1 MQRKWIVTAVIA
13 VCLAVPVAIRFMAPP
28 AGREVELT
36 KVVPRE
42 IRATVLA
49 TGQLVFRQ
57 EVQLS
62 AEVIG
67 KVAAVLVSEGDSVRK
82 GQPLLR
88 LDPTVYLAEVA
99 QQEANRRSASIAIE
113 RAQINLANQKRS
125 LDRAQ
130 RLYQAK
136 FIDISRHDDAVHQ
149 AELAQVE
156 LRASREALSQADAL
170 LSQARER
177 LAKTE
182 VRAPIDGTV
191 TALPIKVGET
201 AVASTTGIAG
211 SSLMTIADMGAIIA
225 EVNVDEADIAQVA
238 VGQPAQVFPAA
249 YPEQPIGGK
258 VEQIAMAPRAAQPG
272 ATAQGRSYVVKLRLD
287 ETRPALRSG
296 MTSRVEIAAGATV
309 KRPAIPLQALL
320 NDGQGGDP
328 KGNEA
333 KGARSGTQGTYHV
346 FAVENGR
353 AVRKAVQVG
362 MSDDTSQEVLK
373 GLAVGDT
380 VAIGPARVLRELND
394 GDSVIP
400 APASPAAAGNTPVTA
415 AKPAAAGSAR

>member
-1 MQRKWIVTAVIA
+1 MKAPGRRKWIVAL
-13 VCLAVPVAIRFMAPP
+13 LAVACVAAPLGYGYLNAKP
-28 AGREVELT
+28 AREAELARVEQ
-36 KVVPRE
+36 RE
-42 IRATVLA
+42 IRATILA

-67 KVAAVLVSEGDSVRK
+67 KVAAVLVKEGDRVRK
-82 GQPLLR
+82 GQVLLR

-99 QQEANRRSASIAIE
+99 QQEANRRSAAIAIE
-113 RAQINLANQKRS
+113 RAQINLANQQRA

-130 RLYQAK
+130 RLYAAK

-156 LRASREALSQADAL
+156 LRASREALGQAEAL

-238 VGQPAQVFPAA
+238 AGQPAKVFPAA
-249 YPEQPIGGK
+249 YPEQPIAGR
-258 VEQIAMAPRAAQPG
+258 VEQIAMAPRAAPPG
-272 ATAQGRSYVVKLRLD
+272 AAAQGRSYVVKLRLD

-296 MTSRVEIAAGATV
+296 MTSRVEIAAGTTV
-309 KRPAIPLQALL
+309 KRPAIPLQALM
-320 NDGQGGDP
+320 NDPQGNRAAAEG
-328 KGNEA
+328 GYYA
-333 KGARSGTQGTYHV
+333 
-346 FAVENGR
+346 FAVVDGR

-362 MSDDTSQEVLK
+362 VSDDTNQEVLK

-380 VAIGPARVLRELND
+380 VAAGPARLLRELRD
-394 GDSVIP
+394 GDPVV
-400 APASPAAAGNTPVTA
+400 AAAAG
-415 AKPAAAGSAR
+415 PAGAGR

>member
-1 MQRKWIVTAVIA
+1 MRRKLIVALVIA
-13 VCLAVPVAIRFMAPP
+13 TCLAVPIGIRVFRQPT
-28 AGREVELT
+28 GREAELAKVE
-36 KVVPRE
+36 PRE
-42 IRATVLA
+42 IHATVLA

-67 KVAAVLVSEGDSVRK
+67 KVAAVLVKEGDRVEK
-82 GQPLLR
+82 GQILLR
-88 LDPTVYLAEVA
+88 LDPTVYEAEVA
-99 QQEANRRSASIAIE
+99 QHEANRRSAAIAIE
-113 RAQINLANQKRS
+113 RAQINLANQQRA

-136 FIDISRHDDAVHQ
+136 FIDISKHDDAVHQ

-156 LRASREALSQADAL
+156 LRASREALGQADAL

-177 LAKTE
+177 LAKTQ

-238 VGQPAQVFPAA
+238 VGQPAKVFPAA
-249 YPEQPIGGK
+249 YAEQPIAGK

-272 ATAQGRSYVVKLRLD
+272 ATGQGRSYVVKLRLD

-296 MTSRVEIAAGATV
+296 MTSRVEIASGATV

-320 NDGQGGDP
+320 NESDAGRKPGEGG
-328 KGNEA
+328 
-333 KGARSGTQGTYHV
+333 YYV
-346 FAVENGR
+346 FAVAGGR
-353 AVRKAVQVG
+353 AVKKPVQVG
-362 MSDDTSQEVLK
+362 LSDDTSQEVLK
-373 GLAVGDT
+373 GLAVGDM
-380 VAIGPARVLRELND
+380 VAIGPARVLRELRD
-394 GDSVIP
+394 GD
-400 APASPAAAGNTPVTA
+400 PVTPLKA
-415 AKPAAAGSAR
+415 ALQPGAPR